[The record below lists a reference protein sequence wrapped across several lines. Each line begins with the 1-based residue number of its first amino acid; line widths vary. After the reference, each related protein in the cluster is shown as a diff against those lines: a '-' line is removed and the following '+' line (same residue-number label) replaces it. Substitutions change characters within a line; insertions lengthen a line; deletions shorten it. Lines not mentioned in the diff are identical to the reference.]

1 MEWLGCGCLLALG
14 GVALAVPIAI
24 WIATVTGRQKKQ
36 LSEVDLSLLSDADRI
51 RWQSYD
57 QQLQKNQAL
66 NPTQI
71 TEVKSWPKR
80 R

>member
-14 GVALAVPIAI
+14 GMALAVPIAI
-24 WIATVTGRQKKQ
+24 WIATITSRQKKQ

-57 QQLQKNQAL
+57 QQLQKNHAL
-66 NPTQI
+66 APTQLA
-71 TEVKSWPKR
+71 EVQRWPKR
-80 R
+80 K